1 MSIILAGQLSITLLF
16 NDETH
21 QLMILLGEAHETPIC
36 EEENE
41 MQVMT
46 TAAFFADLFK
56 LYPDAFFDI
65 FIETAPT
72 FLYPASP
79 ASESKQWN
87 SLIEFTKT
95 FASCIADPKT
105 YLKGTTHRLAMAID
119 PGKKFREKRHE
130 EKCPYQNVRFHWIN
144 VRPFWILV
152 TLLTKWINLRYEA
165 KSEEEKAKKLL
176 IYKDIIDI
184 FDFLEKPKAWEEMFE
199 PIQAVLNKQY
209 LKAPPEIAWK
219 LWSIYE
225 NERKRFLQ
233 LLSKW
238 PEEEIRECRQE
249 FEQLKKA
256 YENGTLKYLS
266 RGEVPVCRI
275 SLDLYFG
282 KLTSWLQDFYAVSR
296 AMKVYDIKQGSKHP
310 SRVTNGVFVV
320 GEYHVV
326 PMENLFKKLGFKRVE
341 KYESPDRFM
350 CIKVLKDFLSKYIV
364 HGVKIEPKRRVVIE
378 SVEEEGL
385 TPLYPKT
392 TRTSS

>member
-320 GEYHVV
+320 GGITLCPWKICLKNSDSKEWKSTSRLIGSCVSKFLKIFF
-326 PMENLFKKLGFKRVE
+326 PSTLFTGLKLNLNA
-341 KYESPDRFM
+341 
-350 CIKVLKDFLSKYIV
+350 
-364 HGVKIEPKRRVVIE
+364 
-378 SVEEEGL
+378 GL
-385 TPLYPKT
+385 
-392 TRTSS
+392 